1 MSLKF
6 TLLLVLF
13 FFILDNSYCQS
24 DRKKEISDLNDM
36 VSELYY
42 QGHYESAIPYAQKVV
57 DLTKAKKDTSYAEA
71 LTNLAIM
78 FVEVGYY
85 EDAEAFYYEALDI
98 QQKTR
103 GDIHPEIASLLNDL
117 AMMYDMMGDY
127 NKAEE
132 IYKKVLRIDRQT
144 LGTNHPDVALT
155 LNNLALVYN
164 ELGRFPEAEKLYFQA
179 LDIQKNVHGEENPE
193 IALALG
199 NLGLLYKNWGR
210 YDKAEQLLLEC
221 LNMEKALLGENHP
234 EVAHS
239 LGNLASLYQ
248 VTSEINKSKTLYL
261 ESLSIMEKVPGDNL
275 QDKARILNN
284 LAALDKESKN
294 YSSAEKN
301 FKASLAISIEVFGEE
316 HPYIAIT
323 MGHLGLIYQHQKKYI
338 LAEESLTKSYK
349 MLMSI
354 LGEQSPYVAS
364 ALSNLAY
371 FHAKT
376 GQKVTAENYYKKAI
390 DIKRSMFGV
399 KNPEVAKVLYALA
412 VFYNK
417 EGRYKEATSILK
429 EALISNT
436 ITDVDT
442 SNLDKSIEEIVKKN
456 HFNDFYIAN
465 NILNELSLAQ
475 NGFYLLNQDIKHLEF
490 SYSILQ
496 NLSTHLQQSNL
507 ELTNTKDKLE
517 LLKLA
522 NECASSGIQI
532 ANRLYKKT
540 NDKNY
545 LKACI
550 SFAEH
555 NKSAILSGVLQG
567 EHALSFGNVPDSLIA
582 QEHAKK
588 EELNQI
594 KKELIEASNAGDST
608 ATSKLKSLLVSTTLN
623 QNTFR
628 KELEKNYPQ
637 YSKLKYQQDK
647 ITTKAIQENLL
658 NQSTALLEY
667 FIYDS
672 LTYII
677 AITKKEVQ
685 LYQTY
690 ISPSTIKQL
699 RQGLSNYSFISKQP
713 KKAFALYTNTAFS
726 LYQQLIAPLEKQLE
740 GIDQLILIPDNILGY
755 IPFEALLTA
764 RTNQSS
770 DPEYQRLPYLLR
782 KYKINYSYSAAL
794 LLENKKSAKK
804 DNNGRLLA
812 FAASYELGSTS
823 TLPTRSAQQHALRK
837 VLGPL
842 PAVQEEVAALQKLF
856 PKGGYYTK
864 NNASEVNF
872 KKEAS
877 QYAILHLAMHGI
889 LNPTHPLLSSLAF
902 TENGD
907 SLEDNFLE
915 AHEIS
920 NLQLHNDLV
929 VLSACETGYGK
940 FEQGEGIMSLARSF
954 MYAGVPSLVVSL
966 WQVSDNSTAIIMEEF
981 YQNLANGDN
990 KDEALR
996 QAKLSYI
1003 DNIEG
1008 LGSHPAFW
1016 SPFIQLGDTSPIVL
1030 KNGGFRWY
1038 IGLGIG
1044 LLFLLAVGVFR
1055 RRSEA

>member
-1 MSLKF
+1 MSLKL

-13 FFILDNSYCQS
+13 FFILDNSYSQS
-24 DRKKEISDLNDM
+24 KHKKEINDLNDI
-36 VSELYY
+36 VIELYY
-42 QGHYESAIPYAQKVV
+42 QGHYESAIPYAQKIV
-57 DLTKAKKDTSYAEA
+57 DLTKSKKDTSYAEA
-71 LTNLAIM
+71 LANLAIM
-78 FVEVGYY
+78 FVEVGHY
-85 EDAEAFYYEALDI
+85 EEAEELYYEALDI

-117 AMMYDMMGDY
+117 AMLYDMIGDY
-127 NKAEE
+127 NKAEKT
-132 IYKKVLRIDRQT
+132 YKKVLRIDRQT

-155 LNNLALVYN
+155 INNLALVYN
-164 ELGRFPEAEKLYFQA
+164 ELSRFLESEKLYFQA
-179 LDIQKNVHGEENPE
+179 LEIQKKVHGEEHPE

-210 YDKAEQLLLEC
+210 YDQAEQLLLEC

-234 EVAHS
+234 EVAQS

-248 VTSEINKSKTLYL
+248 VTSQINKSKTLYL
-261 ESLSIMEKVPGDNL
+261 ESLNIIEKVPGDNL
-275 QDKARILNN
+275 LDKARVLNN
-284 LAALDKESKN
+284 LAGLDKESKN

-323 MGHLGLIYQHQKKYI
+323 MGHIGLIYQHQKKYI
-338 LAEESLTKSYK
+338 LAEELLTKSYK

-354 LGEQSPYVAS
+354 FGEQNPDVSN
-364 ALSNLAY
+364 ALSNLASFY
-371 FHAKT
+371 AKT
-376 GQKVTAENYYKKAI
+376 GQKVTAENYYKRAI
-390 DIKRSMFGV
+390 NIKRSMFGL

-436 ITDVDT
+436 ITAIDT
-442 SNLDKSIEEIVKKN
+442 SNLDKSIQEIVKKN
-456 HFNDFYIAN
+456 YFNDFYIAN
-465 NILNELSLAQ
+465 NILIQLSLSQ
-475 NGFYLLNQDIKHLEF
+475 NGFYLLNQDIKHLES

-522 NECASSGIQI
+522 NECANSGIET
-532 ANRLYKKT
+532 ARRLYKKT
-540 NDKNY
+540 KDKNY

-555 NKSAILSGVLQG
+555 NKSTILSGVLQG

-588 EELNQI
+588 EALNQL
-594 KKELIEASNAGDST
+594 KKELIEASNIGDSI
-608 ATSKLKSLLVSTTLN
+608 ATSKLKSLLISTILD
-623 QNTFR
+623 QNAFR
-628 KELEKNYPQ
+628 KKLEKNYPK
-637 YSKLKYQQDK
+637 YSKLKYRHDK
-647 ITTKAIQENLL
+647 ITTESIQENLL
-658 NQSTALLEY
+658 DQSTALLEY
-667 FIYDS
+667 FMYDS

-677 AITKKEVQ
+677 AITKKEVE

-699 RQGLSNYSFISKQP
+699 RQGLSNYSFISKHP
-713 KKAFALYTNTAFS
+713 KKAFAIYASSAFL

-764 RTNQSS
+764 RKNQSL
-770 DPEYQRLPYLLR
+770 DQEYQNLPYLLR
-782 KYKINYSYSAAL
+782 RYKINYSYSAAL

-804 DNNGRLLA
+804 ENNGRLLA
-812 FAASYELGSTS
+812 FAASYQLGSTS
-823 TLPTRSAQQHALRK
+823 ALVTRSAQQHALRK

-842 PAVQEEVAALQKLF
+842 PAVQEEVAALEKLF
-856 PKGGYYTK
+856 PKGSYYTK
-864 NNASEVNF
+864 KNASEVNF

-920 NLQLHNDLV
+920 NLQLHNELV

-966 WQVSDNSTAIIMEEF
+966 WQVSDNSTAVIMEQF
-981 YQNLANGDN
+981 YQNLASGYK

-1003 DNIEG
+1003 DNVEG
-1008 LGSHPAFW
+1008 LGAHPAFW
-1016 SPFIQLGDTSPIVL
+1016 SPFIQLGDTSPVGL
-1030 KNGGFRWY
+1030 KTNISKWY

-1044 LLFLLAVGVFR
+1044 FLLLLVFGFLFR
-1055 RRSEA
+1055 RREA